1 MKGSIANIDREFTQV
16 VFEEQRNL
24 MVEVWYGNVK
34 DKTDVLKYILSKAN
48 AVPRYNPLILQP
60 KAKQTFAKIPYVE
73 SELARVEYLKNNLDA
88 RTSLWVIVDLFS
100 PAGKLLVRNAMAFS
114 EEADESTRVALFPQ
128 NDASLRAWNM
138 VFSAD
143 PDALNQTL
151 ESLCPEEVRITAGD
165 LPDLPLA
172 SLAMSMCKTDSCVVA
187 NGRVLQIS
195 KDTLFGID
203 EFKMLVASEEKERVT
218 KVDELLRT
226 SSSKVSGDLVLSAS
240 SLAGIVLSQ
249 QRQFVDTS
257 GFPEGMSELTLTLTG
272 GKDSFLSV
280 KTILNPLT
288 AEAQKIASVLRLL
301 HERFQ
306 CKVEVI
312 LVPEVSVSDF
322 PLQNFYRF
330 SGVEDKEEPVL
341 YPSVEFDG
349 MPRSQLLTLK
359 VFTPEYWIVY
369 PLDTGEVDTDNI
381 RLETEGDVHASFV
394 LKSLLVTGHAHE
406 KDTRAP
412 PAGMQLELYS
422 AGSAKTTPDDDK
434 AGLYSDT
441 LVMNNLG
448 YFQLQ
453 ANPGVW
459 RMQLA
464 EGPSRSI
471 YQVSEDHSV
480 GKDYE
485 RIVLLRDFSGNVED
499 LEVNKR
505 PGKEEMQ
512 LLESLDENS
521 ADSGIWTKVAS
532 KLFDQKDTEEKDE
545 TIHVFSLAS
554 GALYERFIRIMMVS
568 VASATKSPLKFW
580 IIENF
585 LSPRF
590 KKTIGKLAEAYG
602 FDYALVTYRWPYWL
616 HGQTEK
622 QRIIW
627 GYKILF
633 LDVLF
638 PLNLRKVIYV
648 DADQVVRADLKE
660 LWDMDLKGRPY
671 GYTPFCDSRKET
683 LGFQFWR
690 SGYWKDHLRG
700 RPYHISALYV
710 VDLVVFRKMAVG
722 DRLRAIYDSLSRDP
736 NSLSNLD
743 QDLPNYAQNMVPIF
757 SLPQEW
763 LWCESWCSDT
773 SKKTAKT
780 IDLCNNPL
788 HKEPKLDMAKRVISG
803 KTRRSHHL
811 HILRTLVIQD
821 RCSRRVGSS

>member
-1 MKGSIANIDREFTQV
+1 MPSWSLNGLVKESIANIDREFTQV

-34 DKTDVLKYILSKAN
+34 DKTDVLKYILTKAG

-60 KAKQTFAKIPYVE
+60 KDKQTFVKIPYVKE
-73 SELARVEYLKNNLDA
+73 DLASVQYADSSSKAKL
-88 RTSLWVIVDLFS
+88 TLWVIVDLFTS
-100 PAGKLLVRNAMAFS
+100 TGKDLLLSAMAFS
-114 EEADESTRVALFPQ
+114 KEAGAKSRVALFPQ
-128 NDASLRAWNM
+128 NQASARAWKSVFEADEVKQAVEALCVEEVDASS
-138 VFSAD
+138 VE
-143 PDALNQTL
+143 DASPPMT
-151 ESLCPEEVRITAGD
+151 
-165 LPDLPLA
+165 
-172 SLAMSMCKTDSCVVA
+172 SLAMSMCKEGSCVVA
-187 NGRVLQIS
+187 NGRVLSIPADS
-195 KDTLFGID
+195 AFGVD
-203 EFKMLVASEEKERVT
+203 EFKMLVASEMEERVSG
-218 KVDELLRT
+218 VQGLLQET
-226 SSSKVSGDLVLSAS
+226 LPDVSSDLLLSAS
-240 SLAGIVLSQ
+240 SLAGAVLSQ
-249 QRQFVDTS
+249 ERQFIDS
-257 GFPEGMSELTLTLTG
+257 SEFPDEVSELTLSLPG
-272 GKDSFLSV
+272 GNQSFLSV
-280 KTILNPLT
+280 KAVVNPLT

-301 HERFQ
+301 HMRFN
-306 CKVEVI
+306 CKVEVV
-312 LVPEVSVSDF
+312 LLPEISVSSF

-330 SGVEDKEEPVL
+330 AGVEEKEESVL
-341 YPSVEFDG
+341 YPSVEFEG

-369 PLDTGEVDTDNI
+369 PYDTGDVDTDNI
-381 RLETEGDVHASFV
+381 RLEAEGDVHASFI

-406 KDTRAP
+406 ADTNVP
-412 PAGMQLELYS
+412 PAGMQLELYTDVPQS
-422 AGSAKTTPDDDK
+422 DGAQD
-434 AGLYSDT
+434 LYSDT

-471 YQVSEDHSV
+471 YEVTQDHSV
-480 GKDYE
+480 DSDYE
-485 RIVLLRDFSGNVED
+485 RVVLLRDFTGNVED
-499 LEVNKR
+499 LEVRKR
-505 PGKEEMQ
+505 PGKEEMR
-512 LLESLDENS
+512 LLESLDEKDAGDGGLWKS
-521 ADSGIWTKVAS
+521 MAS
-532 KLFDQKDTEEKDE
+532 KLFEQKVEGEEDE

-763 LWCESWCSDT
+763 LWCESWCSDG
-773 SKKTAKT
+773 SKKRAKT

-803 KTRRSHHL
+803 KGSILTRR
-811 HILRTLVIQD
+811 TY
-821 RCSRRVGSS
+821 C